1 MKGSMKLKN
10 EPTKSTPSSSVGG
23 EIKYGDLLCLFLF
36 GSVSGVIIEGVFCL
50 MTKGVWESHVVSVWG
65 WFNVLYGLGAVG
77 LYVGAIKLR
86 RKPLLMRIA
95 ILTMIATVLELI
107 CGLILRFGLGMR
119 AWDYSGN
126 FMNVGGII
134 CLKFSLCWAGLAL
147 LVCVNAN
154 RIERILMRL
163 RQKNNYIVCFCLSVF
178 LALNFGFTA
187 ASIARWSERHYGYEP
202 SSNFEKVLD
211 SAANDEWMQN
221 RFVEWRFL
229 DEI

>member
-1 MKGSMKLKN
+1 MKGSIKLK
-10 EPTKSTPSSSVGG
+10 ESTKSNVQKTEHS

-36 GSVSGVIIEGVFCL
+36 GSVAGVVIEGVFCL

-65 WFNVLYGLGAVG
+65 WFNVLYGFGAVG
-77 LYVGAIKLR
+77 LYAGAIKLR
-86 RKPLLMRIA
+86 RRSLLVRITV
-95 ILTMIATVLELI
+95 LTAIATALELI

-126 FMNVGGII
+126 FLNVGGMI

-147 LVCVNAN
+147 LVCVNAD
-154 RIERILMRL
+154 RIEHTLTRL
-163 RQKNNYIVCFCLSVF
+163 RQKSNSIVCFCLSVF

-187 ASIARWSERHYGYEP
+187 VSIARWSGRHYGYEA
-202 SSNFEKVLD
+202 SSRFARAID
-211 SAANDEWMQN
+211 AAANDEWMKN

-229 DEI
+229 DEV